1 MQQHVFF
8 ILITS
13 YGNIWQE
20 KYQNYEIRCF
30 FKWHKHHSSKTP
42 EKEWHYLSSRS
53 FP

>member
-13 YGNIWQE
+13 HGNIWQG

-30 FKWHKHHSSKTP
+30 FKMAQSTILVKLLKRNDIT
-42 EKEWHYLSSRS
+42 
-53 FP
+53 